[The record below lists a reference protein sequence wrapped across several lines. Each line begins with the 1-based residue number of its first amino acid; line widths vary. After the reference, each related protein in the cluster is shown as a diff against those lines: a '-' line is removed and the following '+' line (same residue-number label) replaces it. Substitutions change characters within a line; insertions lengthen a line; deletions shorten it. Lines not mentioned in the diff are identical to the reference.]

1 MSGSNGTTSVG
12 NDNINAPE
20 AQSELKG
27 KGKAVDYTTQEMSM
41 DEDEDS
47 SDEDD
52 GAEEEVFPHR
62 RFSFRLILISTL
74 RLRNQVKPFQVSYS
88 KLLTK

>member
-1 MSGSNGTTSVG
+1 MNSSNGTTSVS
-12 NDNINAPE
+12 NENVNAPE

-27 KGKAVDYTTQEMSM
+27 KGKAVDYATQEMSM

-52 GAEEEVFPHR
+52 GVEEEVFDPSTFFLSSNTHFYFQAAEPGKA
-62 RFSFRLILISTL
+62 FSSVALKATH
-74 RLRNQVKPFQVSYS
+74 
-88 KLLTK
+88 